1 LPDLEKLAEVV
12 PAGCADARAVWAA
25 LGAAGAV
32 AEVAGAARAVPPDVR
47 PLGDLL
53 GWLDARV
60 PAGVTLS
67 VCVQIATVVPLLRR
81 LGAHEVLQEAE
92 EGRTT
97 VALAV
102 TDRPPG
108 SDVLA
113 AETRL
118 RAAGAARA
126 RLTGH
131 KRWVTNALTADH
143 LLVLARHDDRR
154 HFTSFSWALVP
165 ADRPGVSV
173 RPRAPELVPG
183 AGLGDVVLD
192 DVELAPGHLV
202 GRRGRAL
209 ADFAAQV
216 TIERVASALWAR
228 AFARRFLLLTR
239 ERLRGPR
246 WENAAIRARFARCLV
261 AWGALD
267 ALCRARPGESP
278 AYASL
283 VKAHSGSALP
293 EIVRE
298 CASLLGADALDDE
311 TGMVAALGQA
321 QIFDIAGGA
330 TGVLLDIVADHAG
343 ELLGER

>member
-1 LPDLEKLAEVV
+1 MPDLEKLAGAV

-25 LGAAGAV
+25 LGEAGV
-32 AEVAGAARAVPPDVR
+32 IAEVADGARAVPPDVR

-53 GWLDARV
+53 GWLDTWV
-60 PAGVTLS
+60 PAGVILS

-81 LGAHEVLQEAE
+81 LGAHEVLRAAE

-97 VALAV
+97 IALAV
-102 TDRPPG
+102 TDRSPG

-118 RAAGAARA
+118 GAAGKAPA

-131 KRWVTNALTADH
+131 KRWITNALTADH

-173 RPRAPELVPG
+173 RPRAPELFPG

-192 DVELAPGHLV
+192 DVELAPEHLV

-209 ADFAAQV
+209 ADFAAHV
-216 TIERVASALWAR
+216 TTERVASALWAR
-228 AFARRFLLLTR
+228 AFARRVLLLTR
-239 ERLRGPR
+239 ARLRGPR
-246 WENAAIRARFARCLV
+246 WENPAIRARFARCLV
-261 AWGALD
+261 QWGALD
-267 ALCRARPGESP
+267 ALCGEQLGDSH

-283 VKAHSGSALP
+283 VKAYSGTALP

-311 TGMVAALGQA
+311 TGMVSALSQA

-330 TGVLLDIVADHAG
+330 TGVLLDTVADHAG
-343 ELLGER
+343 DLLGEP